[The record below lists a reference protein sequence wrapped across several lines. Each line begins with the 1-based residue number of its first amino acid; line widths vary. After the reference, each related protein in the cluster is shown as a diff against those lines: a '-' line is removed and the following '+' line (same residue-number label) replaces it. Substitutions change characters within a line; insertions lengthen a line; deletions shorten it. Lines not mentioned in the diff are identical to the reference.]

1 MGPRGE
7 QTSADQS
14 SGRRDVAGT
23 PFGPG
28 TVLARRFSL
37 DDLLGEF
44 DGARFW
50 RATDQT
56 LARSVAVHV
65 LPTSDPRAGSLLT
78 AARTSALVTDGH
90 LLRVLDA
97 AEEDGVV
104 YVVNEWGSGVSFDR
118 LLAEGP
124 LSPRRAAWVVKE
136 VAEAIV
142 TAHRNGVAHGRLLP
156 ENVMISEAG
165 SVKVIGFVIDAVL
178 RSDAGRGQR
187 RVTGGEEM
195 NAHESDVV
203 NLAGLLYAAPVG
215 RWPGSEGSSIPD
227 APSEHGR
234 PLRPRQVRAGVPRPL
249 DAICERVLNAEAHP
263 HMLPIESAHEIYA
276 ALSDYIG
283 DPGTAVGGQVAGPG
297 TEPTTRLDRGD
308 LPGAALG
315 PTAGAAAGAAVGG
328 TGRDTGTDDDPGSVE
343 DTSDLPVTGELSQ
356 PGWNG
361 NAPGPVDPDPS
372 DFDPEATQAGTPM
385 FFDEAPGG
393 WLPGAGDGHGDGR
406 SRAAASRPPAPPEP
420 PERPLFA
427 DGPSAAAAAAARA
440 QDPTSRSW
448 AATGD
453 DDSFLGSF
461 RGTTSPRAASRTGD
475 GTSSGYPAVPASWG
489 PDADEPPPAD
499 PESWDDDHEDV
510 PGRSW
515 LRLAVVLAVVLLLV
529 LGVVLAFNLGRGP
542 GGDPGANPSPTRAPS
557 SAAPAS
563 VKLPISGVTDFDPQ
577 GDPPEENPDLA
588 PLAVDGKPGTAWQ
601 TLTYRGNP
609 QLGGL
614 KSGVGLLVDL
624 GKPVKVGEVKLT
636 LLGTGT
642 SLDLLAAPDD
652 TEVAPTS
659 TDGLDTVASAE
670 DAGTTVDL
678 KPKKSV
684 TTRWVVV
691 WLTSLPAAPGG
702 FKGQVAEISVRS

>member
-1 MGPRGE
+1 M
-7 QTSADQS
+7 
-14 SGRRDVAGT
+14 AGT

-37 DDLLGEF
+37 DDLLDEF

-104 YVVNEWGSGVSFDR
+104 YVVNEWGTGVSFDR

-124 LSPRRAAWVVKE
+124 LTPRRAAWVVKE
-136 VAEAIV
+136 VAEAIA

-187 RVTGGEEM
+187 RVTGGEVM

-203 NLAGLLYAAPVG
+203 NLAGLLYAALVG

-249 DAICERVLNAEAHP
+249 DAICERVLNAGAHP

-283 DPGTAVGGQVAGPG
+283 DPGSAVGGQVAGTTGPG
-297 TEPTTRLDRGD
+297 TEATSRLDRDD
-308 LPGAALG
+308 LPGSAL
-315 PTAGAAAGAAVGG
+315 GAAAGSDAG
-328 TGRDTGTDDDPGSVE
+328 GTDDDAMSVE
-343 DTSDLPVTGELSQ
+343 DTSDLPPTGELSQ
-356 PGWNG
+356 PGWSTG
-361 NAPGPVDPDPS
+361 GIPLAQPDV
-372 DFDPEATQAGTPM
+372 DPEATQAGTPM
-385 FFDEAPGG
+385 FFDEGGGVG
-393 WLPGAGDGHGDGR
+393 WLSTSDRSSLPDADDQPSRHGGQDGAR
-406 SRAAASRPPAPPEP
+406 PAAASRPPAPPEQ

-440 QDPTSRSW
+440 RHDPTSRSW
-448 AATGD
+448 AAAPEKD
-453 DDSFLGSF
+453 DDSFIGSF
-461 RGTTSPRAASRTGD
+461 RGTSNHRASSSRTAAGH
-475 GTSSGYPAVPASWG
+475 PVVPPRWG
-489 PDADEPPPAD
+489 PDADEPPPAE
-499 PESWDDDHEDV
+499 PASWDDDREEV

-529 LGVVLAFNLGRGP
+529 LGVVFAFGLGRGP
-542 GGDPGANPSPTRAPS
+542 GSPDANPSPTRAPS

-563 VKLPISGVTDFDPQ
+563 VKLPIAGVTDFDPQ

-588 PLAVDGKPGTAWQ
+588 QLAVDGKPATAWQ

-609 QLGGL
+609 RLGGL

-624 GKPVKVGEVKLT
+624 GKPVKVGQVKLT
-636 LLGTGT
+636 LLGSGT

-652 TEVAPTS
+652 TEAAPTS
-659 TDGLDTVASAE
+659 TDGLTTVASAQ
-670 DAGTTVDL
+670 DAGTSVTL
-678 KPKKSV
+678 EPKKQP
-684 TTRWVVV
+684 TTRWLVV